1 MLEKEDL
8 TEKILGCAF
17 KVHSKLGPGLLES
30 AYQACLKYELEKE
43 GLWVES
49 EVNVPLKYEEIN
61 LDCGFRIDLLVENQV
76 IVELK
81 TVEKFN
87 EVHFAQVLTY
97 LKFTGHRVGLL
108 LNFKT
113 KSLVQGIKRFI
124 L

>member
-43 GLWVES
+43 GLLVES

-76 IVELK
+76 VVELK

-97 LKFTGHRVGLL
+97 LKFTGHKVGLL